1 MDGKLNLKEEQE
13 IIMNVADMLADLL
26 NAESTLLRLQKL
38 RITGKATQPQEVLD
52 AVLKVFVHD
61 ANARIAKNG
70 IDAVAGF
77 TEGELLTTFVSGIRR
92 FTSYPPQNVKA
103 FRRVVAEHCIA
114 ANQYAL

>member
-1 MDGKLNLKEEQE
+1 
-13 IIMNVADMLADLL
+13 VADMLADLL
-26 NAESTLLRLQKL
+26 NAESTLLRLKKL
-38 RITGKATQPQEVLD
+38 RETGKATQPQEVLD

-77 TEGELLTTFVSGIRR
+77 AEGELLTTFVNGIRR

-103 FRRVVAEHCIA
+103 YRRIVAEHCIA